1 LLHAFVENG
10 GLATAKSNVIK
21 LSPFLK
27 YGVDRG
33 QSGLMADWGVDAL
46 LQIQTRQHKDVDIVV
61 CVADVPKLRE
71 LLSER
76 GFSFKGGNPPNSFV
90 LSDGAGLEID
100 IHAVAFNS
108 TGQSDQPVRG
118 FGEFSGWQIP
128 SPSVVRV

>member
-1 LLHAFVENG
+1 
-10 GLATAKSNVIK
+10 
-21 LSPFLK
+21 
-27 YGVDRG
+27 
-33 QSGLMADWGVDAL
+33 MADWGVDAL

-76 GFSFKGGNPPNSFV
+76 GVSFKGGDPPNSFV

-108 TGQSDQPVRG
+108 TGQSDQPVRD
-118 FGEFSGWQIP
+118 FGEFSGLEIL
-128 SPSVVRV
+128 SPSAVSRSRNSLVHTIAATTESGCGENQLRPETAG